1 MASRDPDELRAE
13 LRDIT
18 FSGDLNLLRELR
30 DEARETVEGQRETL
44 SDIDTK
50 ASRVLRLNLILLGVL
65 VSVVSIAAQTEPS
78 GDQPMAAVQPF
89 VNVYMKAGIASL
101 VLSTLFAGITYTASE
116 LDVGV
121 SSENLLAVLDA
132 PSSTKTVEE
141 LLVKNYIMRI
151 NFNRSSNIRNIPLV
165 QATILLVL
173 IAMVLISLGVYE
185 AVIGPAP
192 WSCNWRDSSEGLSQC
207 PYLGSSS
214 KRFARSRTSE
224 RGCEPPKCFQRLEAK
239 EEV

>member
-192 WSCNWRDSSEGLSQC
+192 MVVQLAGFVVGFVAVSVSGLVQQTF
-207 PYLGSSS
+207 
-214 KRFARSRTSE
+214 RAIQDVRTWM
-224 RGCEPPKCFQRLEAK
+224 
-239 EEV
+239 